1 MLVSEELEKTP
12 LHTNFAS
19 LDLWSSMA
27 ALIAGSS
34 VGDSLWLASIGLYP
48 NQRNELALLL
58 AKRSQFSVI

>member
-27 ALIAGSS
+27 ALIAGSVDEGGWS
-34 VGDSLWLASIGLYP
+34 VDSFTVEVDVTRLPSL
-48 NQRNELALLL
+48 
-58 AKRSQFSVI
+58 